1 VKVSATRRLGQVV
14 TGLAALIVLVGLLFG
29 GPIALLAFAGN
40 PLPETVPTL
49 AEVGDALTS
58 RDSGQLF
65 LNALAVVGWLG
76 WATFAL
82 SVLLELPA
90 RAFRRSAPRLPGMK
104 RQQKLA
110 ASLIGATALIL
121 VASPATAAVA
131 SATTTASTLAGPT
144 AASPT
149 AVLTYPGPIRLAA
162 PETEPQ
168 YRVERGDYL
177 GAIADRYLGEFDE
190 YPQLARINGITNP
203 SLIHPGQLIRL
214 PDGAHDDGFRP
225 HATGMVAGPWDGP
238 PPDPSQPSEDY
249 EPPLAD
255 PYVPPPAPPAD
266 PPPPTDT
273 APPANT
279 APPPAN
285 TAPPPDTAPPA
296 AVPPT
301 GAAPA
306 QPGDPTPPAPP
317 PPGPPTDAAP
327 PVAPAPPAGP
337 PAAPLPQPAPPD
349 IAVPLPPAQDDGD
362 PNYAAGPVDDGPDI
376 NRPLAA
382 SAVIAAAGIAG
393 AQVGAVLGLRKRA
406 EDAGK
411 HRAEPA

>member
-1 VKVSATRRLGQVV
+1 MKVSATRRLGQVV
-14 TGLAALIVLVGLLFG
+14 TGLGALIVLVGLLFG

-131 SATTTASTLAGPT
+131 SATTTASTLAGPM
-144 AASPT
+144 AAAPN

-162 PETEPQ
+162 PEVEPQ

-177 GAIADRYLGEFDE
+177 GAIADRYLGEFDQ
-190 YPQLARINGITNP
+190 YPELARINGITNP

-214 PDGAHDDGFRP
+214 PDGAHDAGYRP

-238 PPDPSQPSEDY
+238 PPDPTQPSEDY

-255 PYVPPPAPPAD
+255 PYVPPPAQPAD
-266 PPPPTDT
+266 PPPPTDAVPPPT
-273 APPANT
+273 DVAPPAQPS
-279 APPPAN
+279 APAQPA
-285 TAPPPDTAPPA
+285 PA
-296 AVPPT
+296 PPT
-301 GAAPA
+301 GAVP
-306 QPGDPTPPAPP
+306 PPVDPTPPAPP
-317 PPGPPTDAAP
+317 VN
-327 PVAPAPPAGP
+327 PVPPAGP
-337 PAAPLPQPAPPD
+337 EVPLPQPAPPD

>member
-1 VKVSATRRLGQVV
+1 MKVSATRRLGQVV
-14 TGLAALIVLVGLLFG
+14 TGLGALIVLVGLLFG

-131 SATTTASTLAGPT
+131 SATTTASTLAGPM
-144 AASPT
+144 AAAPN

-162 PETEPQ
+162 PEVEPQ

-177 GAIADRYLGEFDE
+177 GAIADRYLGEFDQ
-190 YPQLARINGITNP
+190 YPELARINGITNP

-214 PDGAHDDGFRP
+214 PDGAHDDGYRP

-238 PPDPSQPSEDY
+238 PPDPTQPSEDY

-255 PYVPPPAPPAD
+255 PYVPPPAQPAD
-266 PPPPTDT
+266 PPPPTDAVPPPT
-273 APPANT
+273 DVAPPAQPS
-279 APPPAN
+279 APAQPA
-285 TAPPPDTAPPA
+285 PA
-296 AVPPT
+296 PPT
-301 GAAPA
+301 GAVP
-306 QPGDPTPPAPP
+306 PPVDPTPPAPP
-317 PPGPPTDAAP
+317 VN
-327 PVAPAPPAGP
+327 PVPPAGP
-337 PAAPLPQPAPPD
+337 EVPLPQPAPPD

>member
-1 VKVSATRRLGQVV
+1 MKVSATRRLGQVV
-14 TGLAALIVLVGLLFG
+14 TGLGALIVLVGLLFG

-131 SATTTASTLAGPT
+131 SATTTASTLAGPI
-144 AASPT
+144 AAAPN

-162 PETEPQ
+162 PEVEPR

-177 GAIADRYLGEFDE
+177 GAIADRYLGEFDQ
-190 YPQLARINGITNP
+190 YPELARINGITNP
-203 SLIHPGQLIRL
+203 SLIHPGQLVRL
-214 PDGAHDDGFRP
+214 PDGAHDDGYRP
-225 HATGMVAGPWDGP
+225 HATGMVAGPWDAP
-238 PPDPSQPSEDY
+238 PPNPTQPSEDY

-255 PYVPPPAPPAD
+255 PYVPPPAQPAD

-273 APPANT
+273 APPPT
-279 APPPAN
+279 
-285 TAPPPDTAPPA
+285 DTAPPA
-296 AVPPT
+296 QPSAPTQPAPPT
-301 GAAPA
+301 GAVP
-306 QPGDPTPPAPP
+306 PPVDPTPPAPP
-317 PPGPPTDAAP
+317 VD
-327 PVAPAPPAGP
+327 PVPPAGP
-337 PAAPLPQPAPPD
+337 EMPLPQPAPPD